1 RKGGIIAAANLLS
14 FVAGVAASGAYFVFT
29 SFGHLDP
36 RGVFAAGAIITLAG
50 TVYVLYLLPDWFLRL
65 LLFFLT
71 HTIYRI
77 KVLGRDNVPEKG
89 GALFVSNHMSFVDVL
104 LLLAS
109 TDRPIRFLMFQG
121 IYDRPII

>member
-1 RKGGIIAAANLLS
+1 
-14 FVAGVAASGAYFVFT
+14 VGVAFTFAGSIYF
-29 SFGHLDP
+29 
-36 RGVFAAGAIITLAG
+36 
-50 TVYVLYLLPDWFLRL
+50 LYLLPDWFLRL

-77 KVLGRDNVPEKG
+77 KVLGRDNIPEKG

-121 IYDRPII
+121 IYDRPIINPFSRIIQSIPLSSHLLLPH